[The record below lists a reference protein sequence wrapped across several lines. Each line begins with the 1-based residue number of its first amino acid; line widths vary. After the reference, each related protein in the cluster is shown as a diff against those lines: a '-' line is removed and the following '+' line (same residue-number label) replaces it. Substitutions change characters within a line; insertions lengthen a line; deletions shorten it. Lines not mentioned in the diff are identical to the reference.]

1 MNRRKVVLGTSNRP
15 TPTREYVRGPYKKR
29 APPKSNEPPKRRRE
43 VLPESEFKLDSLP
56 TKYTPK
62 GVNIFLGVQAEKGT
76 ETPDEQDEKILAQWR
91 QLDNTRRR
99 QIYARMSFEL
109 QNTSSTEDAR
119 TIDLWSFAVYSALRD
134 ALGPS
139 SGAGHG
145 EHVVR
150 RLMGASAAWQP
161 VAEFITNGRIDN
173 LRPAEQL
180 AVFGLLAKLLVARA
194 KRVAQRADIPLTPK
208 LVAQNTQHIAG
219 VFDNAFPGYLANGL
233 IGSVS
238 RMLIA
243 QQKPTTQRVRMEVEE

>member
-1 MNRRKVVLGTSNRP
+1 MNRRKVVFGTSNRP

-29 APPKSNEPPKRRRE
+29 DPQKSNEPPKRRRE
-43 VLPESEFKLDSLP
+43 VLPADDLKSEIGEVSLP
-56 TKYTPK
+56 IKYTPR
-62 GVNIFLGVQAEKGT
+62 GVNIFLGVDAEK
-76 ETPDEQDEKILAQWR
+76 QDEELLGQWR
-91 QLDNTRRR
+91 QLDNMSRRR
-99 QIYARMSFEL
+99 ILAKMSLEL
-109 QNTSSTEDAR
+109 QNASAGDDAR

-145 EHVVR
+145 EQVVR
-150 RLMGASAAWQP
+150 RLMGASSAWQP
-161 VAEFITNGRIDN
+161 VAEFIGNGRIEK

-180 AVFGLLAKLLVARA
+180 AVFDMLAKLLVARA

-243 QQKPTTQRVRMEVEE
+243 QQKPTTPTTPRVRLKSEE